1 MPLTNFGSI
10 LKFAEDLE
18 AQDLAFYSTAA
29 ENPACAA
36 QHDLLQQFA
45 ADLRKN
51 QKLIQRIRRE
61 NVTEMILEPVQGL
74 TRSEFTLEIDPDREL
89 DAAGVL
95 DEARTRE
102 NRAERYYQK
111 AAEQIKSQAEVAR
124 GLKQI
129 AKKRAAHLQQLQGID
144 SL

>member
-18 AQDLAFYSTAA
+18 AQDLAFYRAAA
-29 ENPACAA
+29 ENPACTSH
-36 QHDLLQQFA
+36 QDLLQQFA
-45 ADLRKN
+45 ADLQKN

-74 TRSEFTLEIDPDREL
+74 TRSEFTLEVDSDREL

-95 DEARTRE
+95 DESRARE
-102 NRAERYYQK
+102 NRAERYYLK

-129 AKKRAAHLQQLQGID
+129 AKKRAAHLKHLHDID
-144 SL
+144 